1 MLDLGLACASNSDAS
16 LSDSAFFFDLVY
28 ALQPRAVDWD
38 LVGDCQTVGS
48 KLENAR
54 LLLSCA
60 RKLGAIIYLL
70 PEDLVDSDN
79 RAAVTQMRLSFLA
92 SLCVLDLRTRGGVI

>member
-1 MLDLGLACASNSDAS
+1 
-16 LSDSAFFFDLVY
+16 
-28 ALQPRAVDWD
+28 VDWD

-70 PEDLVDSDN
+70 AEDLVDSDN
-79 RAAVTQMRLSFLA
+79 KAAVTQMRLSFLA
-92 SLCVLDLRTRGGVI
+92 SLCVLDLRSRGGVI